1 METSAK
7 NFLIPNIYTEIIIFL
22 HRGYI
27 FFNIT
32 ILFLTVFALQ
42 QTFAFVIKLLFTF
55 QSNIIQLK
63 ASSNTKVFLS
73 YYLHN

>member
-22 HRGYI
+22 QRLY
-27 FFNIT
+27 FFNST

>member
-7 NFLIPNIYTEIIIFL
+7 NILIPNIYTEIIFSCTEV
-22 HRGYI
+22 I
-27 FFNIT
+27 FFNST

-55 QSNIIQLK
+55 QSNITQLK
-63 ASSNTKVFLS
+63 ASFNTKVFLS